1 MEKTMNT
8 QSNASESLTCP
19 LCDVDIPLSGEEVVG
34 QQIMCVYCECPLK
47 LKKTRDDELYL
58 VEDF

>member
-1 MEKTMNT
+1 MNT
-8 QSNASESLTCP
+8 QSNASDSLTCP
-19 LCDVDIPLSGEEVVG
+19 LCDVDIPLSGEEEVG